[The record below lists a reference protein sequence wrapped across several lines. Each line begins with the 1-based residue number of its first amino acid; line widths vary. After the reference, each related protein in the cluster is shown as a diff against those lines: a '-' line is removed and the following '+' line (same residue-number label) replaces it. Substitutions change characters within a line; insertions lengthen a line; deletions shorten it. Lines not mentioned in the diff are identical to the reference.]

1 VYLLINSTLNG
12 VNSCSPG
19 YFVGTNQLYLL
30 NDGSSAWLGPITP
43 GTAATVS
50 NSQCTLTAAYSPV
63 TETGNT
69 LTVQF
74 GVQYK
79 SGFTGTMNVY
89 AAARDL
95 AGVLVGWQTMGTT
108 TINAAPGP

>member
-1 VYLLINSTLNG
+1 
-12 VNSCSPG
+12 
-19 YFVGTNQLYLL
+19 
-30 NDGSSAWLGPITP
+30 
-43 GTAATVS
+43 
-50 NSQCTLTAAYSPV
+50 
-63 TETGNT
+63 
-69 LTVQF
+69 VQF

-108 TINAAPGP
+108 TINAAPSP